1 MPLAILVVSTQLITE
16 VSMASTGM
24 DQQRLADVGNVI
36 RADIRAGLHH
46 RVVTKGA
53 RAGVVAM
60 KTAIAAADLAQTQ
73 SLALNSVFSIFS
85 ITKAF
90 TNTLVLQAIERGY
103 FALTSTVSEL
113 IPEFSGHGREKVQIW
128 HLLSH
133 QAGFPIIFELKPNMY
148 IDRFDDMIAAVIE
161 VVRPEQPPCTTVAY
175 SPLVNHVLMAECVR
189 RTDPKRRGYRQ
200 IVQDEILTPLK
211 MHDTSVGLR
220 ADLKPRKVVPDFR
233 GNYPIGHRGH
243 SNFGPNGAFEEEHAE
258 MPWVGIAS
266 TVPDMF
272 RLAEMFRQNG
282 ILDGAR
288 ILSPATLALA
298 RRNWTGEK
306 PNELYAARGRERGW
320 DPAPA
325 YIGLGFSLRGEAMCR
340 HMFGT
345 LASPGTFGNY
355 GAGTTLFWIDPER
368 DLSFTFLSAGLMES
382 NANTERFQKLSDM
395 VISAV
400 R

>member
-1 MPLAILVVSTQLITE
+1 MTSP
-16 VSMASTGM
+16 GM
-24 DQQRLADVGNVI
+24 DEQRLADLDNAI
-36 RADIRAGLHH
+36 RADIGAGMYH
-46 RVVTKGA
+46 GA
-53 RAGVVAM
+53 VIKIARGGKVALE
-60 KTAIAAADLAQTQ
+60 KAIGAADAAQKQ
-73 SLALNSVFSIFS
+73 PLALDSVFSIFS

-90 TNTLVLQAIERGY
+90 TNTLVLRAIELGQ
-103 FALTSTVSEL
+103 FALTSNVSEL

-133 QAGFPIIFELKPNMY
+133 QAGFPIIFELRPNMY
-148 IDRFDDMIAAVIE
+148 IDRLDDMIGAVIE
-161 VVRPEQPPCTTVAY
+161 LVRPEQPPCATVAY
-175 SPLVNHVLMAECVR
+175 SPLVNHVLMAECLR

-211 MHDTSVGLR
+211 MKDTSVGLR
-220 ADLKPRKVVPDFR
+220 ADLRPRKVVPDFR

-243 SNFGPNGAFEEEHAE
+243 SDLGPNGAFEEEHAE

-272 RLAEMFRQNG
+272 RFAEMFRQDG
-282 ILDGAR
+282 TLDGAR
-288 ILSPATLALA
+288 ILSPATLELA

-325 YIGLGFSLRGEAMCR
+325 YIGLGFSLRGSAICR

-382 NANTERFQKLSDM
+382 NANTERFQRLSDM
-395 VISAV
+395 AISAA